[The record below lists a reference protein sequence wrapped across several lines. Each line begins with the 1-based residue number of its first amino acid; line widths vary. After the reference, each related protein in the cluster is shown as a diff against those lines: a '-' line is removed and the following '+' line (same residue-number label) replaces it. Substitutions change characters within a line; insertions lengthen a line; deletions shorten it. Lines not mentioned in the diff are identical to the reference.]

1 MSDQLSASDDTK
13 VAIPIRNLISILGA
27 VAVST
32 WAYSGVIERLN
43 KIETG
48 LEIKKEHIDLNTE
61 FRIGWP
67 RGTMGSLPA
76 DSRQDMTID
85 AIQREM
91 ENMWEE
97 IEENDNWIDE
107 FEPPKEVLDAVK
119 RVREIEMEMH
129 ILRTELNQLL
139 DK

>member
-107 FEPPKEVLDAVK
+107 FQPPKEVLDAVE